1 MEKDLKTM
9 LGEGLVTFT
18 FKKANGEIRT
28 ATGTRIL
35 NSAIAMGYTEDDKPK
50 GIRKEVPGVI
60 AFWDIDKGAW
70 RSVREDSI
78 ISIDRVTTEAEMFGG
93 NLFEEEEEK
102 IWRDLL
108 SNNCEFWQICP
119 MVRNMLP

>member
-1 MEKDLKTM
+1 MAQDLKT
-9 LGEGLVTFT
+9 LLSEGRVTFT

-78 ISIDRVTTEAEMFGG
+78 ISIDGVATEEELLGL
-93 NLFEEEEEK
+93 NLFKDEEC
-102 IWRDLL
+102 
-108 SNNCEFWQICP
+108 SNCEDCVCANTCP
-119 MVRNMLP
+119 DCVTH

>member
-1 MEKDLKTM
+1 MEKDLKT
-9 LGEGLVTFT
+9 LLSEGHVTFT
-18 FKKANGEIRT
+18 FKKTNGEIRT

-35 NSAIAMGYTEDDKPK
+35 KSSVAMGFTDADIPK

-78 ISIDRVTTEAEMFGG
+78 ISIDRVATEEELLGL
-93 NLFEEEEEK
+93 NLFEDEEFHSTMYQLK
-102 IWRDLL
+102 DL
-108 SNNCEFWQICP
+108 E
-119 MVRNMLP
+119 

>member
-1 MEKDLKTM
+1 MEKDLKTL
-9 LGEGLVTFT
+9 LGEGQVTFT

-35 NSAIAMGYTEDDKPK
+35 NSAIAMGFTEDDKPK

-78 ISIDRVTTEAEMFGG
+78 ISIGNVTTEAEIFGG
-93 NLFEEEEEK
+93 DLFENEEC
-102 IWRDLL
+102 
-108 SNNCEFWQICP
+108 SNCEDCEFANTCP
-119 MVRNMLP
+119 DCVTH

>member
-9 LGEGLVTFT
+9 LSEGLVTFT
-18 FKKANGEIRT
+18 FKKVNGEIRT

-35 NSAIAMGYTEDDKPK
+35 KPSIAMGFTDADMPK
-50 GIRKEVPGVI
+50 GTGKEAPGVV

-78 ISIDRVTTEAEMFGG
+78 ISIDDVTVEGELFGDI
-93 NLFEEEEEK
+93 LFDDEIKECM
-102 IWRDLL
+102 
-108 SNNCEFWQICP
+108 NCEDCVCADTCP
-119 MVRNMLP
+119 DCNY

>member
-1 MEKDLKTM
+1 MAQDLKT
-9 LGEGLVTFT
+9 LLSEGQVTFT
-18 FKKANGEIRT
+18 FTKANGETRT

-35 NSAIAMGYTEDDKPK
+35 KSSVAMGFTDADMPK
-50 GIRKEVPGVI
+50 GTGREIPGVI

-93 NLFEEEEEK
+93 NLFEEEEE
-102 IWRDLL
+102 
-108 SNNCEFWQICP
+108 
-119 MVRNMLP
+119 

>member
-1 MEKDLKTM
+1 MEKDLKTL
-9 LGEGLVTFT
+9 LGEGQVTFT

-35 NSAIAMGYTEDDKPK
+35 KPSVAMGFTEDDKPK
-50 GIRKEVPGVI
+50 GTGREIPGVI

-70 RSVREDSI
+70 RSVRESSI

-93 NLFEEEEEK
+93 DLFEDLNEEE
-102 IWRDLL
+102 
-108 SNNCEFWQICP
+108 
-119 MVRNMLP
+119 

>member
-1 MEKDLKTM
+1 MEQDLKT
-9 LGEGLVTFT
+9 LLSKGQVTFT
-18 FKKANGEIRT
+18 FTKANGETRT

-35 NSAIAMGYTEDDKPK
+35 KSSVAMGYTEDDKPK
-50 GIRKEVPGVI
+50 GIRKEIPGVI

-93 NLFEEEEEK
+93 NLFEDEEE
-102 IWRDLL
+102 
-108 SNNCEFWQICP
+108 
-119 MVRNMLP
+119 

>member
-1 MEKDLKTM
+1 MEKDLKT
-9 LGEGLVTFT
+9 LLSEGHVTFT
-18 FKKANGEIRT
+18 FKKTNGEIRT

-35 NSAIAMGYTEDDKPK
+35 KSSIAMGFTEDDKPK

-78 ISIDRVTTEAEMFGG
+78 ISIDRVATEEEMLGG
-93 NLFEEEEEK
+93 NLFEGEEC
-102 IWRDLL
+102 
-108 SNNCEFWQICP
+108 SNCADCVCADTCP
-119 MVRNMLP
+119 DCVTY

>member
-1 MEKDLKTM
+1 MAQDLKT
-9 LGEGLVTFT
+9 LLSEGQVIFT

-78 ISIDRVTTEAEMFGG
+78 ISIDRVATEEELLGL
-93 NLFEEEEEK
+93 NLFEDEEC
-102 IWRDLL
+102 L
-108 SNNCEFWQICP
+108 NCEDCVCANTCP
-119 MVRNMLP
+119 DCVTH

>member
-1 MEKDLKTM
+1 MVQDLKT
-9 LGEGLVTFT
+9 LLSEGQVTFT
-18 FKKANGEIRT
+18 FTKVNGEIRT

-35 NSAIAMGYTEDDKPK
+35 KSSVAMGYTEDDKPK

-78 ISIDRVTTEAEMFGG
+78 ISIDRVTTEAEMFGR
-93 NLFEEEEEK
+93 NLFEVEGCT
-102 IWRDLL
+102 
-108 SNNCEFWQICP
+108 NCEDCICANTCP
-119 MVRNMLP
+119 DCNY

>member
-1 MEKDLKTM
+1 MTQDLKT
-9 LGEGLVTFT
+9 LLSEGIVTFT
-18 FKKANGEIRT
+18 FTKANGETRT

-50 GIRKEVPGVI
+50 GVRKEVPGVI

-78 ISIDRVTTEAEMFGG
+78 ISIDRVVTEDELFGG
-93 NLFEEEEEK
+93 NLFEDEEC
-102 IWRDLL
+102 
-108 SNNCEFWQICP
+108 SNCEDCEFVNTCP
-119 MVRNMLP
+119 DCVTH

>member
-1 MEKDLKTM
+1 MAQDLKT
-9 LGEGLVTFT
+9 LLSEGQVTFT
-18 FKKANGEIRT
+18 FRKANGEIRT

-35 NSAIAMGYTEDDKPK
+35 NPAIAMGYTEDDKPK

-93 NLFEEEEEK
+93 DLFEGEEC
-102 IWRDLL
+102 
-108 SNNCEFWQICP
+108 SNCDECEFANTCP
-119 MVRNMLP
+119 DRVTY

>member
-9 LGEGLVTFT
+9 LSKGQVTFT

-70 RSVREDSI
+70 RSVHEDSI
-78 ISIDRVTTEAEMFGG
+78 ISIDRVATEEELLGL
-93 NLFEEEEEK
+93 NLFETEEC
-102 IWRDLL
+102 
-108 SNNCEFWQICP
+108 SNCADCVCADTCP
-119 MVRNMLP
+119 DCVTY

>member
-9 LGEGLVTFT
+9 LSEGIVTFT
-18 FKKANGEIRT
+18 FKKTNGETRT

-35 NSAIAMGYTEDDKPK
+35 NSVIAMGYTENDKPK

-78 ISIDRVTTEAEMFGG
+78 ISIDRIATEEELLGG
-93 NLFEEEEEK
+93 NLFEDLNEEE
-102 IWRDLL
+102 
-108 SNNCEFWQICP
+108 
-119 MVRNMLP
+119 

>member
-1 MEKDLKTM
+1 MEKDLKT
-9 LGEGLVTFT
+9 LLSKGQVTFT

-28 ATGTRIL
+28 AAGTRIL
-35 NSAIAMGYTEDDKPK
+35 NSTIAMGYTEDDKPK

-78 ISIDRVTTEAEMFGG
+78 ISIDRVATEEELLGL
-93 NLFEEEEEK
+93 NLFEDEE
-102 IWRDLL
+102 
-108 SNNCEFWQICP
+108 C
-119 MVRNMLP
+119 

>member
-1 MEKDLKTM
+1 MEKDLKT
-9 LGEGLVTFT
+9 LLSEGQVTFT

-78 ISIDRVTTEAEMFGG
+78 ISIDSVATEEELLGL
-93 NLFEEEEEK
+93 NLFENEEFHSTMYKLKDWE
-102 IWRDLL
+102 
-108 SNNCEFWQICP
+108 
-119 MVRNMLP
+119 